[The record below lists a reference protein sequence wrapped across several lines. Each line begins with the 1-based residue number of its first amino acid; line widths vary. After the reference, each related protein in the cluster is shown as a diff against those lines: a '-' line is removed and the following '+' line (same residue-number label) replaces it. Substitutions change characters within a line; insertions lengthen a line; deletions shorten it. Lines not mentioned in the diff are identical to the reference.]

1 MAILRKIGRWT
12 AGRLQ
17 GTKGTR
23 KYDDWMKRNPW
34 ASTALGAG
42 DLALAFYSPTLLKGA
57 GKYLVGKSQA
67 GSLGSSAGNLLQR
80 GGQFLSGTPAT
91 EVSANP
97 MLGETASRIIPA
109 TPNILERGATAAR
122 EAGRYML
129 DPKNA
134 LVTGQILTG
143 IERGASS
150 AMARRQERDAERERV
165 RINRRMAELLMPM
178 FTGMTGQS
186 SGR

>member
-57 GKYLVGKSQA
+57 GKYLAGKPQLGSLGKSA
-67 GSLGSSAGNLLQR
+67 GSLLSR
-80 GGQFLSGTPAT
+80 GGQFLSGTPDVPVT
-91 EVSANP
+91 IDGITS
-97 MLGETASRIIPA
+97 TIPGA
-109 TPNILERGATAAR
+109 PNILERGATAAR
-122 EAGRYML
+122 AAGRYML

-134 LVTGQILTG
+134 FVTGQILTG
-143 IERGASS
+143 VERGASS